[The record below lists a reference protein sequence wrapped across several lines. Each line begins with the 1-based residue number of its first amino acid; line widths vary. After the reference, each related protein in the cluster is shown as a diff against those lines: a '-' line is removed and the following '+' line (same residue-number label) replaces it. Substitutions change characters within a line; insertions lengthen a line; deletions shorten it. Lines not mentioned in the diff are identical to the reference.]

1 MWRIKTAAWLMAA
14 VLACLL
20 AGEARA
26 QSPSAT
32 RVHVIDIKGAIGVA
46 TERQI
51 KRALEQAAREKSA
64 ALVIRLDTPGG
75 LVSAT
80 RSIVQDVIAAPLPV
94 IIYVTPSGAR
104 AASAGTYMI
113 YAAHIAAMAPG
124 TNLGAATPISMSMP
138 GMPGE
143 QKKDSKQ
150 EQPAAER
157 KAINDMVAM
166 LKSLAQLR
174 GRNADFA
181 EKAVR
186 EAATMTAEEAQRAK
200 VVDILA
206 ASLPDLLAQ
215 ADGRTV
221 KVKDA
226 DVSLQTKNAATS
238 IVEPDWRTR
247 LLGAISDP
255 NIAFV
260 LFMIGIYGILFEFW
274 HPGTLFP
281 GVIGGVSLILA
292 LIALSALPV
301 HYGAL
306 ALLLLGM
313 ALMAGE
319 AFTPGIGV
327 LGIGGLI
334 AFVVGAIFLF
344 EGEGWDID
352 VALSIPVIAGTTLA
366 SAVLIFGVAGAAL
379 KARRRPAAA
388 GSEQLIGAT
397 AEVVDWQTDTG
408 RVRVQGEIWA
418 ARAATAHKA
427 DEHVKVVGR
436 DGLVLIVEP

>member
-1 MWRIKTAAWLMAA
+1 VADEDGRVAARCTVRLPDHRRGA
-14 VLACLL
+14 V
-20 AGEARA
+20 
-26 QSPSAT
+26 
-32 RVHVIDIKGAIGVA
+32 AIRLA

-51 KRALEQAAREKSA
+51 KRALEQAAREKA
-64 ALVIRLDTPGG
+64 DALVIRLDTPGG

-80 RSIVQDVIAAPLPV
+80 RGIVQDVIAAPLPV
-94 IIYVTPSGAR
+94 IIHVTPSGAR
-104 AASAGTYMI
+104 AASAGTYMV
-113 YAAHIAAMAPG
+113 YAAHLAAMSPG
-124 TNLGAATPISMSMP
+124 TNLGAATPISMTMP

-143 QKKDSKQ
+143 QKKDGKDAAPST
-150 EQPAAER
+150 AER
-157 KAINDMVAM
+157 KSINDMVAM

-174 GRNADFA
+174 GRNAEFA

-186 EAATMTAEEAQRAK
+186 EAATLTAEEAQRTK
-200 VVDILA
+200 VVDIVA
-206 ASLPDLLAQ
+206 SSLPHLLAQ
-215 ADGRTV
+215 ADGRSV
-221 KVKDA
+221 KVKD
-226 DVSLQTKNAATS
+226 VGVLLRTKNAATTV
-238 IVEPDWRTR
+238 IEPDWRTR
-247 LLGAISDP
+247 LLSMISDP
-255 NIAFV
+255 NVAFV

-306 ALLLLGM
+306 ALLLLGI

-334 AFVVGAIFLF
+334 AFVAGAIFLF
-344 EGEGWDID
+344 EGEGWDIE
-352 VALSIPVIAGTTLA
+352 VALSIPVIAGATLA
-366 SAVLIFGVAGAAL
+366 TAVLIFGVAGAAL
-379 KARRRPAAA
+379 KARRRPASA

-397 AEVVDWQTDTG
+397 AEVVEWKNDAG

-418 ARAATAHKA
+418 ARAAAPHKTN
-427 DEHVKVVGR
+427 ELVKVIGR
-436 DGLVLIVEP
+436 DGLTLIVEP